1 MKMSLRLSIRHVENV
16 AVIDLSG
23 RVTLG
28 EASGSLRDTIK
39 DLVSKDSKNI
49 LLNLVGVSYI
59 DSSGLGEM
67 VGAFATVSNR
77 GGRLKLLGLQPR
89 VHDLMQITKLY
100 SVFDVF
106 TDEAAAIRSYQIR
119 AASV

>member
-1 MKMSLRLSIRHVENV
+1 MSLKLSIRHVENV
-16 AVIDLSG
+16 AVVDLAG

-28 EASGSLRDTIK
+28 EAAGTLRDTIK
-39 DLVSKDSKNI
+39 DLVNKDSRNI
-49 LLNLVGVSYI
+49 LLNLSGVGYI
-59 DSSGLGEM
+59 DSSGLGEI

-77 GGRLKLLGLQPR
+77 GGRLKLMGLQPR

-100 SVFDVF
+100 SVFEVF

>member
-1 MKMSLRLSIRHVENV
+1 MSLKISIRHVENV
-16 AVIDLSG
+16 AVVDLSG

-39 DLVSKDSKNI
+39 DLLASDHKNI
-49 LLNLVGVSYI
+49 LLNLQDVSYI
-59 DSSGLGEM
+59 DSSGLGEL

-77 GGRLKLLGLQPR
+77 GGRLKLLGLQQR
-89 VHDLMQITKLY
+89 VHDLLQITKLY
-100 SVFDVF
+100 SVFETF
-106 TDEAAAIRSYQIR
+106 TDETTAIRRFQSR